1 VGSRNQSLCR
11 RAVVAGMSLSVFRRP
26 ARNTMGKLV
35 LVRCLLAIASNRL
48 AVRRREG
55 LKFSVAKR
63 VNLEL
68 WL

>member
-1 VGSRNQSLCR
+1 
-11 RAVVAGMSLSVFRRP
+11 MSLSVIRRP